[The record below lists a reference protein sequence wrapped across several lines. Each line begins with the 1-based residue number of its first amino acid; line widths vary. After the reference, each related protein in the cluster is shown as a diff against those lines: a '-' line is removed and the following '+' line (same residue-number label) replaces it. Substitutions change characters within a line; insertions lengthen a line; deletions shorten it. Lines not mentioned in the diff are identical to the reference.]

1 VKTKWNL
8 NKSGQR
14 AHCANVERLKSGG
27 IAIGLENE
35 ASSEPP
41 LLRFEFDQSEYSFIH
56 AGTRK
61 GIALVL
67 CVRLI
72 PLKSGVTLLDYCG
85 ITIPGCDDANF
96 FLVQPPEGSLSYKV
110 FGWLDLDRGSV
121 LNHLIFTGRPLPCG
135 KIFDGILVAQSFD
148 SLPSQFQRGKIQA
161 EICLVDQLDNVYKSE
176 VELIVERHAQEG
188 ERARKGDG
196 LFAPKRGVGTR
207 VQPLVHAHPSSAVGG
222 AVIGGKEK
230 TADIVSRR

>member
-1 VKTKWNL
+1 MKTKWNL

-41 LLRFEFDQSEYSFIH
+41 LLRFDQSEYSFIH

-85 ITIPGCDDANF
+85 ITIPDCDDVNIL
-96 FLVQPPEGSLSYKV
+96 LVNPPEGSLSYKALGGV
-110 FGWLDLDRGSV
+110 DIERDAV
-121 LNHLIFTGRPLPCG
+121 LNHLIFNGCPLPCG
-135 KIFDGILVAQSFD
+135 RIFNGILVAQSFD
-148 SLPSQFQRGKIQA
+148 SLPGQFQTGMGIIATIR
-161 EICLVDQLDNVYKSE
+161 LVDQLGNPYKSE
-176 VELIVERHAQEG
+176 VELRVQRYSQGGEHAK
-188 ERARKGDG
+188 KGHG
-196 LFAPKRGVGTR
+196 LYAPKQGVGSR
-207 VQPLVHAHPSSAVGG
+207 LQPQVHAHPSSAVRG

-230 TADIVSRR
+230 TADIASRG